1 MKIIQKIREYKVRK
15 AINYLRKNIMLSFSS
30 YGDLEQVG
38 IEDVLTGDKKIR
50 VLEGE
55 IAIIIKKLT

>member
-15 AINYLRKNIMLSFSS
+15 AIRYLRKNIMSISS
-30 YGDLEQVG
+30 LYGIG
-38 IEDVLTGDKKIR
+38 IEDVLTEDNRRIR